1 MVSYT
6 TYNIVLL
13 VNEGWLNGNYNILLT
28 LQERIL
34 PIVKYTLFFL
44 AVLFG
49 ILLTIYLVSSY
60 VHYRQK
66 RYVEWKTVHCQSLIS
81 SLLDGGKSPDDLRL
95 SPRER
100 NCFRDTLITEYSRQG
115 ISGKSQI
122 RELYRELKF
131 LDGDV
136 QQLRSN
142 AWWKRIE
149 AMERLGMLE
158 LAEAEEYV
166 VPSLADRRSEVRF
179 SALRIL
185 ASLGSQKLGSMLPE
199 IFADSSRWAYRFLVN
214 TLINTEIS
222 VHNLM
227 PLVSSPSRHL
237 RKAAATLLGRQGNN
251 EAIPILR
258 QLAGDKEK
266 DTRRETVRSLG
277 IIGSVEAVPILSD
290 RAADHHPQVRAEV
303 ARALGGLKDESA
315 LVLLD
320 KLAGDPDFDVRLQ
333 AFFALVQFGESGE
346 SIIRKY
352 EVKHPEMA
360 QEFLNKNRS
369 VNHAV

>member
-1 MVSYT
+1 MVSYP
-6 TYNIVLL
+6 TYNIALL
-13 VNEGWLNGNYNILLT
+13 LNEGWLDGNYNILLT

-60 VHYRQK
+60 MHYRQK
-66 RYVEWKTVHCQSLIS
+66 RYVKWKTVHCQSLIS
-81 SLLDGGKSPDDLRL
+81 SLLDEGKSPDDLRL
-95 SPRER
+95 SLRER
-100 NCFRDTLITEYSRQG
+100 DCFRDTLITEYSRQG

-136 QQLRSN
+136 QQIRSHT
-142 AWWKRIE
+142 WWKRIE
-149 AMERLGMLE
+149 AIERFGMLE

-166 VPSLADRRSEVRF
+166 ISSLADRRSEVRF

-199 IFADSSRWAYRFLVN
+199 IFVESSRWSYRFLVN
-214 TLINTEIS
+214 TLIKTEIS

-227 PLVSSPSRHL
+227 PLASSTDRDL
-237 RKAAATLLGRQGNN
+237 RKAAAILFGRQGNK

-258 QLAGDKEK
+258 QLADDEVK
-266 DTRRETVRSLG
+266 DVRRETVRSLG
-277 IIGSVEAVPILSD
+277 RICLVEVMSILSD

-320 KLAGDPDFDVRLQ
+320 KLADDPDFDVRLQ

-360 QEFLNKNRS
+360 QEFLNKYRG
-369 VNHAV
+369 VNHAA

>member
-1 MVSYT
+1 MASYT
-6 TYNIVLL
+6 TYNMVLL

-28 LQERIL
+28 LQESIL

-60 VHYRQK
+60 RHYRQK

-100 NCFRDTLITEYSRQG
+100 NCFRDTLITEYSGQG

-131 LDGDV
+131 FDGDV
-136 QQLRSN
+136 KQLRSN
-142 AWWKRIE
+142 AWWKKIE

-166 VPSLADRRSEVRF
+166 IPLLADRRSEVRF

-199 IFADSSRWAYRFLVN
+199 IFVESSRWSYRFLVN
-214 TLINTEIS
+214 NLVRTEIS

-227 PLVSSPSRHL
+227 PLASSTGQDL
-237 RKAAATLLGRQGNN
+237 RKAAAILLGRQGNK

-258 QLAGDKEK
+258 QLADDEVK
-266 DTRRETVRSLG
+266 DVRRETVRSLG
-277 IIGSVEAVPILSD
+277 RICLVEVMSILSD

-315 LVLLD
+315 LVFLD

-333 AFFALVQFGESGE
+333 AFFALVQYGESGE
-346 SIIRKY
+346 DIIRKY
-352 EVKHPEMA
+352 KVKYPEITR
-360 QEFLNKNRS
+360 EFLHRS
-369 VNHAV
+369 RRVNHAA